1 MRAEAAQAGV
11 SSPAYAGARTPSRAV
26 PRTRLA
32 QAVPWVATRGSIRG
46 ACGGRE
52 VVLRTVGNPASSF
65 VEPRPEVAAVR
76 PGQGLV
82 PKRVCIF
89 VEPSPFTYVCGYK
102 NRFCNLIRYLREA
115 GCEVL
120 VITTGPGIVLEGDAG
135 REQPTDY
142 FGARVVSA
150 YSFSCPLYWPLPLSF
165 ALSPRL
171 WREVRD
177 FKPDIV
183 HCSSPGVMVIAAWL
197 YATILRSPLVFSY
210 HTHLPAYLPRYG
222 LSVLVSAMWAVLR
235 MFHTQAFLTLCTS
248 EAMKKELQAN
258 NVSGERQIEVWK
270 RGVDTDVFN
279 PSFRRA
285 DMKRQ
290 LTQGHEEDPVMVYV
304 GRLGAE
310 KNIHFLEG
318 VLDRVP
324 RLRLALV
331 GDGPS
336 RGELEAV
343 FRRFG
348 DRVTF
353 MGMMHGD
360 ELSAAY
366 ASADLFVMPSESET
380 LGFVVLEAMASAVP
394 VVAVG
399 AGGIPDIVTRS
410 GDDGVGYLYESGDL
424 DGCCAA
430 ISRLIED
437 PALRERVG
445 QAGRAE
451 VSKWDWRAATTH
463 LLTEQYPLAVATCQA
478 YYGDKF
484 RVPRLGAPT
493 PDAGNGWADSA
504 SPAGAL
510 A

>member
-1 MRAEAAQAGV
+1 M
-11 SSPAYAGARTPSRAV
+11 PPPLLLLLLTLTTLTLRTPAA
-26 PRTRLA
+26 LA
-32 QAVPWVATRGSIRG
+32 
-46 ACGGRE
+46 
-52 VVLRTVGNPASSF
+52 
-65 VEPRPEVAAVR
+65 
-76 PGQGLV
+76 
-82 PKRVCIF
+82 
-89 VEPSPFTYVCGYK
+89 
-102 NRFCNLIRYLREA
+102 
-115 GCEVL
+115 
-120 VITTGPGIVLEGDAG
+120 
-135 REQPTDY
+135 
-142 FGARVVSA
+142 
-150 YSFSCPLYWPLPLSF
+150 
-165 ALSPRL
+165 
-171 WREVRD
+171 
-177 FKPDIV
+177 
-183 HCSSPGVMVIAAWL
+183 
-197 YATILRSPLVFSY
+197 
-210 HTHLPAYLPRYG
+210 
-222 LSVLVSAMWAVLR
+222 
-235 MFHTQAFLTLCTS
+235 
-248 EAMKKELQAN
+248 
-258 NVSGERQIEVWK
+258 VSGERQIEVWK

-451 VSKWDWRAATTH
+451 VSKVSCAAEWAHGAPSGPQTGSLTAGAFPPSQWDWRAATTH